1 MSEDTQSEEYLNE
14 EIAELKAELLKY
26 GAEIDRLQTENE
38 ELHNMVEHLLL
49 DPRDPK

>member
-1 MSEDTQSEEYLNE
+1 MNEDTQSEEYLHA
-14 EIAELKAELLKY
+14 EIDKLKAEVL
-26 GAEIDRLQTENE
+26 RLQTENE